1 MTVFKKVCLAAVIAA
16 AAAGISTAAGAQYVY
31 VESDYGGYSPRYYAA
46 EPGYGYGYGYEDVVV
61 VRRPAPAYY
70 GYWSPSRDTACIQDR
85 RDFAERTNFI
95 CR

>member
-1 MTVFKKVCLAAVIAA
+1 MTAFKKVCLAAVIAA

-46 EPGYGYGYGYEDVVV
+46 EPGYGYDDEYAVI

>member
-1 MTVFKKVCLAAVIAA
+1 MTAFKKACLAAAIAVA
-16 AAAGISTAAGAQYVY
+16 TAGISTGAGAQYVY
-31 VESDYGGYSPRYYAA
+31 VDSDYGGYSPRYYAA
-46 EPGYGYGYGYEDVVV
+46 EPGYGYGYEDVVV